1 MVDTRSEHATL
12 TFETDGCVMAYHN
25 DISIVVWA
33 KQADAELANQFAA
46 LIADVARAHPR
57 MSTVQILA
65 PGAAVPTPEARE
77 IINGLIV
84 QYAPRLIGCAALL
97 EGTGFWASAM
107 RSFLT
112 SLQLFR
118 RGGFTTKICASQQ
131 EAATWLAPLHS
142 AAVGVSVSPTELQA
156 AMTQLRDRPSVTR

>member
-1 MVDTRSEHATL
+1 MVDTRTEHATL
-12 TFETDGCVMAYHN
+12 TFETDGCVMAYRA

-33 KQADAELANQFAA
+33 TQATAELANQFAS
-46 LIADVARAHPR
+46 LTADVARAHPR

-84 QYAPRLIGCAALL
+84 QYAPRLVGCAALL
-97 EGTGFWASAM
+97 EGSGFWASAM

-118 RGGFTTKICASQQ
+118 PGGFTTKICSSQQ

-142 AAVGVSVSPTELQA
+142 AETGVSVSPTQLQA
-156 AMTQLRDRPSVTR
+156 AMMYLRSRPSVCR